1 MIAIEN
7 GKIVTLNG
15 VITGKT
21 LWLDNDCI
29 AAIGACDSVLKR
41 PSMPTAGTFCRA

>member
-7 GKIVTLNG
+7 GKIVTPNG

-21 LWLDNDCI
+21 LWLDNDRI
-29 AAIGACDSVLKR
+29 AAIGACKSEAKR
-41 PSMPTAGTFCRA
+41 S